1 MKKINE
7 SNECIKSELDLFL
20 TPSTN
25 TSIVSGGW
33 FEINPTSSL
42 SYGSPIEFRY
52 EGSSNHYLQLA
63 KTSLYIQATIKKD
76 KNTIITDADTV
87 APVNNFIHSLFSQVE
102 LSFNGQSFENSNNVY
117 PYKAYLTDL
126 LNYGQDSKNSYL
138 QSQLFYKDDATQ
150 MDNIKFLLTDAEKKG
165 EAIPQINNGLL
176 QRKSILSKGNGKIE
190 LIGKLHC
197 DIFNSD
203 RYLINNVSMN
213 LKLIPSRSEF
223 CLMGNETGNYSV
235 SVDSAILLVRKAQI
249 NPSVMLGHAMALEK
263 TTAKYPIKRVVVKQ
277 HTIGL
282 GVSSKVIS
290 NISHSSLPS
299 RVVIGMVTNSAYD
312 GSYILNPFNFRH
324 FNLSKL
330 NLMVDGQSAP
340 YYKPLE
346 FNFAENQYIRGYY
359 SLFENIDKPV
369 FATGNDISRLD
380 YPNGYSLF
388 AFDLTPDLC
397 SSDQFNLIRSG
408 NLDLALTFSQSLDSS
423 IVVIIYME
431 YDNLVEINNKY
442 EVSYDYKI

>member
-1 MKKINE
+1 MKFLKD
-7 SNECIKSELDLFL
+7 SSECIKSELDLFL

-25 TSIVSGGW
+25 TSIVNGGW

-42 SYGSPIEFRY
+42 SPGSPIEFRY
-52 EGSSNHYLQLA
+52 EGSNNHYLQLSR
-63 KTSLYIQATIKKD
+63 TSLYMQVSFYKEKD
-76 KNTIITDADTV
+76 KKVEEADEI
-87 APVNNFIHSLFSQVE
+87 APVNNFLHSLFSQVE
-102 LSFNGQSFENSNNVY
+102 LSFNGQNFENSNNVY
-117 PYKAYLTDL
+117 PYKAYITDL

-138 QSQLFYKDDATQ
+138 QSSLFYKDDAGLF
-150 MDNIKFLLTDAEKKG
+150 DAIKFKRTDANDQSPLNSGFLK
-165 EAIPQINNGLL
+165 
-176 QRKSILSKGNGKIE
+176 RKSILNNGKGTIE
-190 LIGKLHC
+190 LIGRLHC

-213 LKLIPSRSEF
+213 LKLIPSRPAF
-223 CLMGNETGNYSV
+223 CVMGNSELKLNLNI
-235 SVDSAILLVRKAQI
+235 DNALLIVRKAQI

-277 HTIGL
+277 HTVGA

-290 NISHSSLPS
+290 NISQSLLPS
-299 RVVIGMVTNSAYD
+299 RVVIGMVSNKAYD
-312 GSYILNPFNFRH
+312 GAFELNPFNFQH
-324 FNLSKL
+324 FGLTKL
-330 NLMVDGQSAP
+330 NLMVDGQSSP

-346 FNFAENQYIRGYY
+346 FNFDNYQYIRGYY

-369 FATGNDISRLD
+369 FATGNDISRED
-380 YPNGYSLF
+380 FPNGYSLF

-397 SSDQFNLIRSG
+397 SGDQFNMIKTG
-408 NLDLALTFSQSLDSS
+408 NLDVAITFKKGIDNS
-423 IVVIIYME
+423 IVVLFYME

>member
-1 MKKINE
+1 MKILNN

-52 EGSSNHYLQLA
+52 EGSNEA
-63 KTSLYIQATIKKD
+63 GE
-76 KNTIITDADTV
+76 
-87 APVNNFIHSLFSQVE
+87 F
-102 LSFNGQSFENSNNVY
+102 
-117 PYKAYLTDL
+117 
-126 LNYGQDSKNSYL
+126 
-138 QSQLFYKDDATQ
+138 
-150 MDNIKFLLTDAEKKG
+150 DNIKFSLTDDEKKWQD
-165 EAIPQINNGLL
+165 IPKMNTRLL
-176 QRKSILSKGNGKIE
+176 NRKAILSRGSSKIE
-190 LIGKLHC
+190 LIGRLHC

-203 RYLINNVSMN
+203 RYLINNISMN
-213 LKLIPSRSEF
+213 LKLIPISI
-223 CLMGNETGNYSV
+223 
-235 SVDSAILLVRKAQI
+235 DSAILLVRKAQI

-263 TTAKYPIKRVVVKQ
+263 TSAKYPIKRVVVKQ

-312 GSYILNPFNFRH
+312 GSLTLNAFNFRH

-330 NLMVDGQSAP
+330 NLMVDGQSSP
-340 YYKPLE
+340 YYKPLK

-380 YPNGYSLF
+380 FPNGYSLF
-388 AFDLTPDLC
+388 AIDLTPDLC
-397 SSDQFNLIRSG
+397 SGDQLNLIRSG
-408 NLDLALTFSQSLDSS
+408 NLDLALTFSQSLDTS
-423 IVVIIYME
+423 IVVIIFME